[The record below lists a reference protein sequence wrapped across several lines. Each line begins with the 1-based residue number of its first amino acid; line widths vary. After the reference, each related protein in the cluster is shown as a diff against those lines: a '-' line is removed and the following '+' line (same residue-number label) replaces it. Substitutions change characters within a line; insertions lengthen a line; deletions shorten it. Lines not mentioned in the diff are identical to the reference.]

1 MGGGKGGTSTSTVS
15 IPPEV
20 LARYNAVN
28 ARAEDVAK
36 APFQPYTGQF
46 VAGLTPT
53 QQAGIVNTSMG
64 AGVAQPY
71 YGAAVQNIGQ
81 AQNIGSAYAGGAET
95 AYNQA
100 AQMAQ
105 PYYQAATEYTLA
117 GSQGIGPGALQTGR
131 YFDPFAQTVAG
142 STLAALRQQQGQER
156 SQLAARQ
163 ASTGAFGGDRSG
175 LERSN
180 LARQQEL
187 ATAQAI
193 SPIYSQA
200 YQNALQTAQQQQ
212 GVGLSAA
219 QANRAALQATGQQL
233 SGLGQGLFGQGM
245 QLGQAYG
252 GLGQQQFGQ
261 GVTAG
266 QQIAGIGTAAQQA
279 ALQGAQAQ
287 IGAGTLEQQTKQ
299 ADLTAQYQQFL
310 QQQGYPFQVAQF
322 LANIAMGTGAL
333 SGSTT
338 TTQQPSGFFSDRRL
352 KHDVHEIGKTNDG
365 LPIYSFKYNGD
376 DKTQIG
382 LMAQDVEKKHPDA
395 VGVMGGYKTVDYGKA
410 TEDSER
416 PERAYGG
423 SASMGGG
430 VWHPDA
436 YAGGGLVDADDMKSI
451 LQAQQAGFGPF
462 AGGLYGGSGQG
473 LPGGKATGIV
483 PQASLPVP
491 KLVTAAQSPA
501 RQASGLSQAA
511 SVGSNIA
518 STGRAAVDFKNWV
531 QGLGKDKAEQ
541 AKGVTPAPATTEAA
555 KTGVSQ
561 PKTTGAPVEATVD
574 KQSYTQN
581 LPKFG
586 EQATVTPPDATP
598 DLEDYFAQGGVIPRY
613 HKAPGGV
620 LPYKTDQ
627 DFEYIPSAILKEG
640 EEEADQAAGQF
651 KKNTS
656 GGGGGGG
663 GGGLGSAIGTAASL
677 ASIGK
682 FMLPFFL
689 AEGGVVPSRGHYV
702 DGGPTPTPAPTGV
715 APSDTPSDTPPD
727 VPSSRK
733 YMDYLTKEKG
743 YDPHVAAGIVGNLY
757 HESGGLNPTILGDKG
772 RSFGL
777 AQFHEAGEQPAFR
790 QWAKENNRD
799 IKDPYAQID
808 FVHERLQGPYSK
820 TLEAMKNAPDASTA
834 AEHFMRGYER
844 PAAGPTEALPARI
857 FYANTLASGKDLPD
871 NLRGMGKIT
880 LGQATQPQAS
890 GREMSIGDAV
900 RAITPESFPTS
911 QNFWIPAL
919 SGIGAMLASNRPT
932 FLGALGEGMIG
943 GVAGYQ
949 QQQKFQ
955 AEIAKSVMDAIKERY
970 VPFKDKDGNPK
981 FMDKIL
987 NREVMP
993 AEVMRFGAGYAQN
1006 FGVDPATLGFVP
1018 QTPETPSVPTLG
1030 GSKREVIAGEPVK
1043 AVPPVVSG
1051 AGPQPAAQPAAAQPP
1066 AAAPAA
1072 GEPKP
1077 ININKMNAA
1086 ELRTLASTNPEMIP
1100 GLLGDPNND
1109 PRKMQAEI
1117 NELNAQADANVNL
1130 NPAMAAK
1137 YKELA
1142 QTTQKRLDDY
1152 KNQAIEMQ
1160 YKKNLALQE
1169 AATKSTADYREE
1181 AIKGLD
1187 SAQKADLNI
1196 RRLADISADY
1206 QTGLLSE
1213 AKAKTVQVVRAMGL
1227 DRMLPAN
1234 WQDDPDKYD
1243 EAFKL
1248 ALKQALTSA
1257 VQDKL
1262 VRAPKFGVE
1271 TELARFPNPKQS
1283 PGAVYALLGE
1293 TLGEINMSKDQY
1305 ASYLQKPAGYDHA
1318 KHILE
1323 FDPKQNKLREY
1334 TRNAYASLPANPVI
1348 SEDALNSLRN
1358 TYGDFTPKGRG
1369 AATAAPARTEQ
1380 PSAPAAQ
1387 PVAPGVRVGEE
1398 KQFKQGV
1405 GVWNGTQW
1413 VPKGGQ

>member
-1 MGGGKGGTSTSTVS
+1 MGGGKGGTTTSTVS

-46 VAGLTPT
+46 VAGITPT
-53 QQAGIVNTSMG
+53 QQAGITQTSAAAGLAQPFYG
-64 AGVAQPY
+64 AGAQY
-71 YGAAVQNIGQ
+71 TQQGAQAVGPLTKQQIN
-81 AQNIGSAYAGGAET
+81 
-95 AYNQA
+95 
-100 AQMAQ
+100 
-105 PYYQAATEYTLA
+105 YYQDPFTQAVVDPTVA
-117 GSQGIGPGALQTGR
+117 ALQQEQGQQR
-131 YFDPFAQTVAG
+131 
-142 STLAALRQQQGQER
+142 AAL
-156 SQLAARQ
+156 SARQ

-175 LERSN
+175 LERAN
-180 LARQQEL
+180 LARQQGL
-187 ATAQAI
+187 GMAQAI
-193 SPIYSQA
+193 APLYSQG
-200 YQNALQTAQQQQ
+200 YQTGVQT
-212 GVGLSAA
+212 
-219 QANRAALQATGQQL
+219 ATGQQ
-233 SGLGQGLFGQGM
+233 
-245 QLGQAYG
+245 
-252 GLGQQQFGQ
+252 
-261 GVTAG
+261 GVIASDLARRLQAG
-266 QQIAGIGTAAQQA
+266 QQIAGLGTGAQAA

-299 ADLTAQYQQFL
+299 ADLTAQYQQYL

-376 DKTQIG
+376 NKTQIG

-473 LPGGKATGIV
+473 LPGSKATGIV

-491 KLVTAAQSPA
+491 KLVTAAQPAA

-531 QGLGKDKAEQ
+531 QGLGKDKTEP
-541 AKGVTPAPATTEAA
+541 AKGVTPTPATTEAA

-561 PKTTGAPVEATVD
+561 PKTTGAPAEATVD
-574 KQSYTQN
+574 KQSYTQD

-586 EQATVTPPDATP
+586 EQETVTPPDATP
-598 DLEDYFAQGGVIPRY
+598 DLEGFFAQGGVIPRY

-620 LPYKTDQ
+620 LPYKTAE
-627 DFEYIPSAILKEG
+627 DFEYIPSGVLQEG
-640 EEEADQAAGQF
+640 EQEAEQAAGQF

-656 GGGGGGG
+656 GAGGGGGGSG
-663 GGGLGSAIGTAASL
+663 GGGLGSAIGTAANL

-702 DGGPTPTPAPTGV
+702 DGGPTPVATGV
-715 APSDTPSDTPPD
+715 APSDAPSDTPLD

-757 HESGGLNPTILGDKG
+757 HESGGLNPTIVGDKG

-844 PAAGPTEALPARI
+844 PATGPTEALPARM

-871 NLRGMGKIT
+871 NLRGMGKIS

-932 FLGALGEGMIG
+932 FLGALGEGLVG

-955 AEIAKSVMDAIKERY
+955 AEIAKTVMDAIKERY

-987 NREVMP
+987 NREVLP

-1006 FGVDPATLGFVP
+1006 FGVDPATLGFAP
-1018 QTPETPSVPTLG
+1018 QAPEAPTGPTLG
-1030 GSKREVIAGEPVK
+1030 GTKRAVMTGEPTK
-1043 AVPPVVSG
+1043 AAPAVVTG
-1051 AGPQPAAQPAAAQPP
+1051 TEPQPTAQPAAGEAPP
-1066 AAAPAA
+1066 APTK
-1072 GEPKP
+1072 GEVP
-1077 ININKMNAA
+1077 NINKMNAA

-1169 AATKSTADYREE
+1169 AATKSTTDYREE

-1187 SAQKADLNI
+1187 AAQKADLNI

-1213 AKAKTVQVVRAMGL
+1213 AKSKTVQVVRAMGL

-1348 SEDALNSLRN
+1348 SEDSLNSLRN

-1369 AATAAPARTEQ
+1369 ATTAAPSRTEQ

>member
-1 MGGGKGGTSTSTVS
+1 MGGGKGGTTTSTVS

-46 VAGLTPT
+46 VAGITPT
-53 QQAGIVNTSMG
+53 QQAGITGTSAAAGLAQPFYG
-64 AGVAQPY
+64 AGAQY
-71 YGAAVQNIGQ
+71 TQQGAQAVGPLTKQQIQ
-81 AQNIGSAYAGGAET
+81 
-95 AYNQA
+95 
-100 AQMAQ
+100 
-105 PYYQAATEYTLA
+105 YYQDPFTQAVVDPTVA
-117 GSQGIGPGALQTGR
+117 ALQQEQGQQR
-131 YFDPFAQTVAG
+131 
-142 STLAALRQQQGQER
+142 AAL
-156 SQLAARQ
+156 SARQ

-175 LERSN
+175 LERAN
-180 LARQQEL
+180 LARQQGL
-187 ATAQAI
+187 GMAQAI
-193 SPIYSQA
+193 APLYSQG
-200 YQNALQTAQQQQ
+200 YQTGVQT
-212 GVGLSAA
+212 
-219 QANRAALQATGQQL
+219 ATGQQGVIASDL
-233 SGLGQGLFGQGM
+233 ARRM
-245 QLGQAYG
+245 Q
-252 GLGQQQFGQ
+252 
-261 GVTAG
+261 AG
-266 QQIAGIGTAAQQA
+266 QQIAGLGTGAQAA

-299 ADLTAQYQQFL
+299 ADLTAQYQQYL

-410 TEDSER
+410 TEDLER

-473 LPGGKATGIV
+473 LPGSKATGIV

-491 KLVTAAQSPA
+491 KLVTAAQPAA
-501 RQASGLSQAA
+501 RQSTGLSQAA
-511 SVGSNIA
+511 QVGSNIA

-531 QGLGKDKAEQ
+531 QGLGKDKAEP
-541 AKGVTPAPATTEAA
+541 AKGVSSSPATTEAA

-574 KQSYTQN
+574 KQNYTQD

-598 DLEDYFAQGGVIPRY
+598 DLEGFFAQGGVIPRY

-620 LPYKTDQ
+620 LPYKTDEN
-627 DFEYIPSAILKEG
+627 FEYIPSGVLKEG

-651 KKNTS
+651 KKNTASGS
-656 GGGGGGG
+656 GGGGGS
-663 GGGLGSAIGTAASL
+663 GLGEAFGIAKTAFD
-677 ASIGK
+677 IGK
-682 FMLPFFL
+682 FALPFFL
-689 AEGGVVPSRGHYV
+689 AEGGVVPSRGHYD
-702 DGGPTPTPAPTGV
+702 DGGPTPTGV
-715 APSDTPSDTPPD
+715 APSDTTSDTPPD

-757 HESGGLNPTILGDKG
+757 HESGGLNPTIVGDKG

-820 TLEAMKNAPDASTA
+820 TLEAMKNASDASTA

-844 PAAGPTEALPARI
+844 PAAGPTEALPARM

-871 NLRGMGKIT
+871 NLRGMGKIS
-880 LGQATQPQAS
+880 LGQVTQPQAS

-932 FLGALGEGMIG
+932 FLGALGEGMVG

-955 AEIAKSVMDAIKERY
+955 AEIAKQVMDVIKERF

-981 FMDKIL
+981 FMDKTL
-987 NREVMP
+987 NREVTP
-993 AEVMRFGAGYAQN
+993 NDVMRFGAGYAQK
-1006 FGVDPATLGFVP
+1006 FGFDPAQLGFAP
-1018 QTPETPSVPTLG
+1018 QAPEAPTGPTLG
-1030 GSKREVIAGEPVK
+1030 GAKRTVMTGEPTK
-1043 AVPPVVSG
+1043 AAPAVATG
-1051 AGPQPAAQPAAAQPP
+1051 TEPQPTAQPAAGEAPP
-1066 AAAPAA
+1066 AAPAKT
-1072 GEPKP
+1072 ELP
-1077 ININKMNAA
+1077 NINRMNQA
-1086 ELRTLASTNPEMIP
+1086 ELRVLAKTRPDLIP
-1100 GLLGDPNND
+1100 GLIGDPDND

-1142 QTTQKRLDDY
+1142 KQTQDRMDNYIKDAVDL
-1152 KNQAIEMQ
+1152 Q
-1160 YKKNLALQE
+1160 YKKNVGLQE
-1169 AATKSTADYREE
+1169 AATKDVNDYRTE
-1181 AIKGLD
+1181 AVRGFN
-1187 SAQKADLNI
+1187 SAKSTELNVQ
-1196 RRLADISADY
+1196 RLADIAADY
-1206 QTGLLSE
+1206 QTNMFS
-1213 AKAKTVQVVRAMGL
+1213 AARAKTVQLVQAMGL
-1227 DRMLPAN
+1227 DRILPDN
-1234 WQDDPDKYD
+1234 WQNDPAMYD

-1248 ALKQALTSA
+1248 ATRQALQSA
-1257 VQDKL
+1257 VADKL
-1262 VRAPKFGVE
+1262 VRAPQFAVQ
-1271 TELARFPNPKQS
+1271 TEKQAFPNPSQES
-1283 PGAVYALLGE
+1283 GAVYSLLGQV
-1293 TLGEINMSKDQY
+1293 LGEIRMHKDEY
-1305 ASYLQKPAGYDHA
+1305 GSYLQKPLGYDHV
-1318 KHILE
+1318 KHMLE
-1323 FDPKQNKLREY
+1323 FDPKQDKLRGY
-1334 TRNAYASLPANPVI
+1334 VRDAYSSIPANKAVR
-1348 SEDALNSLRN
+1348 EEQLDSLRR

-1369 AATAAPARTEQ
+1369 STTAAPARTEQ

-1387 PVAPGVRVGEE
+1387 PIAPGSRVGEE
-1398 KQFKQGV
+1398 KQFKQGI